1 MNIKLAVPIFTIFFG
16 LVIGNGSL
24 HSARAQSFDKTP
36 TAVNGKQRLNKI
48 VDNGFQIRYKVGEKT
63 ITAFV
68 KGKKVSNLRI
78 GKVKL
83 DKQSAVVI
91 AVTNDWKLEITTYF
105 TLDEQK
111 QKLLIDRRIR
121 NLSADT
127 VDVQMMGQYVDLKL
141 FKIQGHHAKSD
152 LEKAALE
159 RIRGGQLVYAT
170 TVLKL
175 PEHLRA
181 GWWRECHCDPPP
193 PPCMVIICK
202 PGEMYI
208 QGRLDSLSRD
218 RMVFWW
224 EEPTTLTPLTSRAD
238 VSSVTSE
245 MHFIMEV
252 DYGRQPLKL

>member
-1 MNIKLAVPIFTIFFG
+1 MNIKLAVPIFTIFLG
-16 LVIGNGSL
+16 LVIGGSL
-24 HSARAQSFDKTP
+24 HPARAQSFDKRL
-36 TAVNGKQRLNKI
+36 TAVNGKQRFNKI

-68 KGKKVSNLRI
+68 KGKKVSNLRV

-105 TLDEQK
+105 TLDERN

-127 VDVQMMGQYVDLKL
+127 VEVQMMGQYVDLKL

-159 RIRGGQLVYAT
+159 RIRGGQLVHAT

-181 GWWRECHCDPPP
+181 GWWRECQCDPPP

-224 EEPTTLTPLTSRAD
+224 EQPTNLMPLKGSAD
-238 VSSVTSE
+238 ASLVTNQLS
-245 MHFIMEV
+245 FIMEV
-252 DYGRQPLKL
+252 EYGRELGKL